1 MNESSITMADLMDE
15 VDKSMSRIYRGDIL
29 KATVAL
35 VEEKGIILNIG
46 YHADGLLPWTEYSYD
61 TFNEEDVQVG
71 DEFEVMV
78 TKIDDGEGNVLVSKR
93 RAEAETALE
102 DIEAL
107 YKEKAVFNV
116 KVTDVVKGGV
126 ITVIKG
132 IRAFIPGSQ
141 LSNTFVEDLSTFK
154 GKEIEVEI
162 IEFDAKAKKLV
173 LSGKRLA
180 KEKAQAAKNAK
191 FDTLVEGEKYTG
203 TVTKLMP
210 YGAFVD
216 LGGIEGLVHNTD
228 LSWVRIKHPSEVVAE
243 GQKIQVTLLN
253 IDKDKRKIA
262 LRLKDIDMDPWY
274 LETANLEVGQI
285 VTGKVTK
292 FMSFG
297 AFVSI
302 RENVEG
308 LVHIS
313 QIVEDKRIGKP
324 EEALELGQTVN
335 VKILSIDKENK
346 KISLSMTQVKEE
358 VEEGMLQYMEEED
371 NISTVGDVLGDT
383 FKNLFNK

>member
-1 MNESSITMADLMDE
+1 MNENSITMADLMDE

-35 VEEKGIILNIG
+35 VEENGIILNLG
-46 YHADGLLPWTEYSYD
+46 YHADGLLPWAEYSYEPV
-61 TFNEEDVQVG
+61 NEEDVKIG

-78 TKIDDGEGNVLVSKR
+78 VKVDDGEGNVLVSKR

-107 YKEKAVFNV
+107 YKEKAVFTV
-116 KVTDVVKGGV
+116 KVEDVVKGGV
-126 ITVIKG
+126 ITAIKG

-141 LSNTFVEDLSTFK
+141 ISNSFVEDLSTFK

-162 IEFDAKAKKLV
+162 IEFDPKAKKLV
-173 LSGKRLA
+173 LSGKRIA
-180 KEKAQAAKNAK
+180 KEKAEAAKNAK
-191 FDTLVEGEKYTG
+191 FETIVEGEKYTG

-228 LSWVRIKHPSEVVAE
+228 LSWVRIKHPSEVVKE
-243 GQKIQVTLLN
+243 GQQIQVTVLN
-253 IDKDKRKIA
+253 IDKEKRKVA
-262 LRLKDIDMDPWY
+262 LGLKDVAMDPWY
-274 LETANLEVGQI
+274 LETANLEVGQ
-285 VTGKVTK
+285 VLTGKVMK
-292 FMSFG
+292 FMTFG

-324 EEALELGQTVN
+324 EEALELGQMVQ

-358 VEEGMLQYMEEED
+358 VEEEMLQYMEEED

-383 FKNLFNK
+383 FKSLFK